1 VASTRGWVGHPDA
14 AGLEPLT
21 FHSLRATYATL
32 TADAGLPITKLS
44 ALLGHADAATTA
56 IYIRPESSRAA
67 VDPLQSS
74 VAPFRHRRS
83 KTTTG
88 VRINE

>member
-1 VASTRGWVGHPDA
+1 MTSASV
-14 AGLEPLT
+14 
-21 FHSLRATYATL
+21 

-67 VDPLQSS
+67 LDPRAILGGTVSASPAQDNNPR
-74 VAPFRHRRS
+74 A
-83 KTTTG
+83 
-88 VRINE
+88 N